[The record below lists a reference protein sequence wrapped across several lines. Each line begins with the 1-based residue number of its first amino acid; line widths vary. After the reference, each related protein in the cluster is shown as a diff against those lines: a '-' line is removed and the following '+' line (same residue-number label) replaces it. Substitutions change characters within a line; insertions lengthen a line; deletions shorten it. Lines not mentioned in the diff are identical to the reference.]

1 MRTTV
6 LLVIVLL
13 TLGLWSA
20 PAMAGDHAVIQQLPA
35 SCQPVSDVELSQL
48 SGKQGFSFNWCQV
61 ARCIYSQLPP
71 PTQQKILCAVQVARM
86 INSCINGKNTDGVMP
101 LTQVK

>member
-35 SCQPVSDVELSQL
+35 SCQPVSDVELAQL

-61 ARCIYSQLPP
+61 ARCIYNQLPP
-71 PTQQKILCAVQVARM
+71 PTQQKILCAVQVART
-86 INSCINGKNTDGVMP
+86 IYSCVNGQNTNMVQP
-101 LTQVK
+101 LSR